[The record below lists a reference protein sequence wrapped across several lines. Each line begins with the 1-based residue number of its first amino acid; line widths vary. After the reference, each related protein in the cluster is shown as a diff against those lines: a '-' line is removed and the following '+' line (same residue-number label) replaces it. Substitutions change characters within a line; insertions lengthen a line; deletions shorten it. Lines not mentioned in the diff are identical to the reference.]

1 MSRFLL
7 AGGGTG
13 GHVNPLLA
21 LGELLRDQ
29 KHEVLALGTKEGL
42 ESRLV
47 PNRGFEL
54 ITIPRL
60 PLPRKLSLASLNFPF
75 RLLSASLQ
83 VVKII
88 RSRKIDCVVGFGGY
102 ASAPAYLA
110 AWITRTTLVVHEAN
124 ALAGFANKLGARLT
138 NWVAVTFPNS
148 NLQGARV
155 TGMPIRGEI
164 VASVSGYDQQQAR
177 VELGLDPMLPTLLVT
192 GGSLGAKSIND
203 SIAASLGQLNAAGIQ
218 VLHIVGD
225 RANLEDLSEAGYRR
239 MAYCKAMDVAISA
252 SDFAV
257 SRAGASTVS
266 EFAAT
271 GLPALYIP
279 YPIGNGEQRLNAAS
293 IVKAGG
299 GLFIDDAE
307 FNAEY
312 ISSTLIPLISHKKGL
327 LKMSKAAK
335 SEAIIDATQRL
346 SDFVLEAL
354 DSKTRD

>member
-299 GLFIDDAE
+299 GLFIEDAE

>member
-29 KHEVLALGTKEGL
+29 KHEVLALGTTEGL

>member
-60 PLPRKLSLASLNFPF
+60 PLPRKLSFASLNYPF

-299 GLFIDDAE
+299 GLFIEDAE

>member
-29 KHEVLALGTKEGL
+29 KHEVLALGTTEGL

-60 PLPRKLSLASLNFPF
+60 PLPRKLSFASLHFPF

>member
-13 GHVNPLLA
+13 GHINPLLA

-29 KHEVLALGTKEGL
+29 KHEVLALGTTEGL

-60 PLPRKLSLASLNFPF
+60 PLPRKLSFASLHFPF

-299 GLFIDDAE
+299 GLFIEDAE

>member
-29 KHEVLALGTKEGL
+29 KHEVLALGTTEGL

-60 PLPRKLSLASLNFPF
+60 PLPRKLSLASLHFPF

>member
-1 MSRFLL
+1 
-7 AGGGTG
+7 
-13 GHVNPLLA
+13 
-21 LGELLRDQ
+21 
-29 KHEVLALGTKEGL
+29 
-42 ESRLV
+42 
-47 PNRGFEL
+47 
-54 ITIPRL
+54 
-60 PLPRKLSLASLNFPF
+60 
-75 RLLSASLQ
+75 
-83 VVKII
+83 
-88 RSRKIDCVVGFGGY
+88 
-102 ASAPAYLA
+102 
-110 AWITRTTLVVHEAN
+110 VHEAN

-299 GLFIDDAE
+299 GLFIEDAE

>member
-1 MSRFLL
+1 VSRFLL

-29 KHEVLALGTKEGL
+29 EHTVLALGTKEGL

-60 PLPRKLSLASLNFPF
+60 PLPRKLSVKSLVYPF

-83 VVKII
+83 VVRVI

-110 AWITRTTLVVHEAN
+110 AWFTRTTLVVHEAN
-124 ALAGFANKLGARLT
+124 ALAGFANKLGAKLT
-138 NWVAVTFPNS
+138 KWVAVTFPNS

-155 TGMPIRGEI
+155 TGMPIRQEI
-164 VASVSGYDQQQAR
+164 ADSVSSYDTQQAR

-203 SIAASLGQLNAAGIQ
+203 SIASSLDQLNAAGIQ

-225 RANLEDLSEAGYRR
+225 RANLEEVSRAGYRR

-257 SRAGASTVS
+257 SRAGSSTVS

-293 IVKAGG
+293 VVKAGG
-299 GLFIDDAE
+299 GLLVEDAK
-307 FNAEY
+307 FTAEY
-312 ISSTLIPLISHKKGL
+312 VSNTLIPLMSHKKGL
-327 LKMSKAAK
+327 ISMSKAAK
-335 SEAIIDATQRL
+335 SEAIIDATERL
-346 SDFVLEAL
+346 SEFVLEAL
-354 DSKTRD
+354 DTNKRD

>member
-29 KHEVLALGTKEGL
+29 KHEVLALGTTEGL

-60 PLPRKLSLASLNFPF
+60 PLPRKLSFASLHFPF

-299 GLFIDDAE
+299 GLFIEDAE

>member
-1 MSRFLL
+1 MDEQIFIGRC
-7 AGGGTG
+7 TG

-29 KHEVLALGTKEGL
+29 KHEVIALGTKEGL

-54 ITIPRL
+54 VTIPRL
-60 PLPRKLSLASLNFPF
+60 PLPRRLSLDSFSYPF
-75 RLLSASLQ
+75 RLAAASFQ
-83 VVKII
+83 VARLI
-88 RSRKIDCVVGFGGY
+88 RARSIDCVVGFGGY

-110 AWITRTTLVVHEAN
+110 AWFTRTTLVVHEAN

-138 NWVAVTFPNS
+138 KFVAVTFPNS

-155 TGMPIRGEI
+155 TGMPIREEI
-164 VASVSGYDQQQAR
+164 VASASSYDQQQAR
-177 VELGLDPMLPTLLVT
+177 IELGLDPMLPTLLVT

-203 SIAASLGQLNAAGIQ
+203 SIAESLGRLNAAGIQ

-225 RANLEDLSEAGYRR
+225 RANLEDISQDGYRR

-271 GLPALYIP
+271 GLPAVYIP
-279 YPIGNGEQRLNAAS
+279 YPVGNGEQRLNAAS

-299 GLFIDDAE
+299 GLIIADAE
-307 FNAEY
+307 FNADY
-312 ISSTLIPLISHKKGL
+312 VSSTLIPLISHKKGL
-327 LKMSKAAK
+327 ISMSKAAK
-335 SEAIIDATQRL
+335 SEAIIDATERL
-346 SDFVLEAL
+346 AEFVLEAM
-354 DSKTRD
+354 DTRARD